1 MRPTKK
7 IHQNFFAL
15 LYLNSIVPLSK
26 ELKAFLAEHVRSV
39 QHQKGDI
46 VYQKGEL
53 CTKLHLIKKGLV
65 RGYFIS
71 GKKDITTWIST
82 DNEIFTS
89 ITGFFTAQ
97 PAKESIQCLE
107 DTDCLYLEYKDLE
120 YGLRTFPEIS
130 ELYRRLLIDY
140 YIQAE
145 NRAYMAR
152 IPGALER
159 WNYFVETNKPE
170 LLNRIPN
177 KYLASL
183 LVMRPE
189 TLSRIIKEHTGLIV
203 KGERE

>member
-1 MRPTKK
+1 MRPNKK

-26 ELKAFLAEHVRSV
+26 ELKVFLAEHVRSV
-39 QHQKGDI
+39 QYQKGDI

-89 ITGFFTAQ
+89 ITGFFIAK

-120 YGLRTFPEIS
+120 YGLQTFPEIS

-140 YIQAE
+140 YIHAE

-152 IPGALER
+152 IPSALER